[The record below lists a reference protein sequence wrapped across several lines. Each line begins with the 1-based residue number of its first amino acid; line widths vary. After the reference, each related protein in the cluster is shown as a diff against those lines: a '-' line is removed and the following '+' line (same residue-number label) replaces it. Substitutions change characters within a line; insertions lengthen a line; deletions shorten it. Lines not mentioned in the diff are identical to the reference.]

1 MKKLKILLTY
11 CLLFCTIL
19 ARSQTYVTAPM
30 TSTPAAGSYYSN
42 TSIVLSPGFSFTA
55 TAGQSLQLYVSECV
69 PLGTS
74 ATYSQ
79 NYIMTAVPHIPGYN
93 PSLGT
98 YTTCDVMQTVQYF
111 DGLGRPLQTVQVKG
125 SPQGNDVVQPVAYD
139 QFGREAVK
147 YLPYTLTGSSTSDG
161 SYKPNALTAGQG
173 QAGFYA
179 SPPTGVSAIAYPS
192 ASMSLESSPLNRVL
206 EQGAPGAAWQL
217 STSGISGSGH
227 SVKIGYTTNNLI
239 TLTDTTNS
247 YLAVI
252 YMATVN
258 SDHTRTLAPNGYYQ
272 DGELQV
278 TITKDENWAS
288 GRAGTVEEYKDKDG
302 HVVLKRTFNYLPG
315 PPATLQILST
325 YYVYDDIGNLAFV
338 LPPASNADNI
348 LPSQS
353 TLDNLCYQYRYDER
367 NRLVQKKI
375 PGKGWEFIVYNT
387 LDQPVMTQDANQRSK
402 APQQWTFTKYDAQGR
417 VIVTGM
423 YAYPGS
429 TADNNIS
436 APSLTSLTALQTLY
450 NTTTAPKWESRNST
464 STTGYD
470 ELSNPLGNSFTFYT
484 INYYDTYA
492 GIPGLPTGYTAPSG
506 AGVMTTGLLTA
517 KKTGVLNT
525 PADQLWDVMY
535 YDDLGRPIKSYTQHY
550 LGGTANANN
559 YDVVT
564 TAYNFSNQPVTVT
577 RKHFNTAST
586 TAPLVT
592 IANTYNY
599 DHTGRKISTWEQIT
613 NGSNVPDPATNTLIS
628 QLDYNEI
635 GQLLTKHLHST
646 NGNTFLQNI
655 GYTYNER
662 GWLLT
667 SSAPLFA
674 MSLYYNTLANKSYNG
689 NIMYQFWG
697 TPGSQSNSFSYGYD
711 KLNRLLAGSSTANNT
726 EYTSYDL
733 MGNLSTLSRYQTGTL
748 IDNLAYTYTGN
759 QLQSINDATSSDLG
773 LKHGSSSFTYDGNGN
788 QITDPSKGTTGISI
802 GYNLLNLPQNITGSR
817 TITYT
822 YDAAGNKLRRVSPN
836 TGNTDYINGIQYDGT
851 TTSTLSFIQT
861 EEGKAVPNGAGYNYT
876 YYLGDHLGNTR
887 ITFDTKTGAAVQ
899 VQKDDY
905 YPFGMEI
912 NSVVNGTKNEY
923 LYNRKELQEEL
934 NEYDYGARFYDPVIA
949 RWGHI
954 DPKAELYFQFSPYVY
969 AANTPVNAIDPNG
982 HLVIFVN
989 GNYFSGGGTSGYWRT
1004 EYNSTRRTASGN
1016 GTVPH
1021 TYGIAFD
1028 KRVMNKLDDQHA
1040 RYVDGG
1046 GNVIKGY
1053 HPFLSLLFPG
1063 LSGVGA
1069 ADRQGAGYRQGS
1081 DEAAAV
1087 IESLHRTGGVIDE
1100 SIKVITHSMGG
1111 AYGKGYIQA
1120 ILDYAKANGI
1130 KIKVDFEADF
1140 APFQTGQQKAV
1151 KGVKTYQYSHD
1162 ESVAGND
1169 PIQGETQ
1176 MDTSKDDQS
1185 HSIFSFLDDIK
1196 NLPVGK
1202 YKVVNGKVVPD
1213 TSN

>member
-1 MKKLKILLTY
+1 MLSKYIFNSRRFRQLLSAAILLFTA
-11 CLLFCTIL
+11 IH
-19 ARSQTYVTAPM
+19 SQGQTLVTAPL
-30 TSTPAAGSYYSN
+30 TSSTLAAGSYYSN
-42 TSIVLSPGFSFTA
+42 SSILMNPGFSVSGTTGAYQFYIA
-55 TAGQSLQLYVSECV
+55 TDCY
-69 PLGTS
+69 PLTTNAS
-74 ATYSQ
+74 AAQ
-79 NYIMTAVPHIPGYN
+79 NYILTSTPRVGGMMTVADLAN
-93 PSLGT
+93 RN
-98 YTTCDVMQTVQYF
+98 TCDLMQAVQYL

-125 SPQGNDVVQPVAYD
+125 SPQGNDIVQPVAYD

-147 YLPYTLTGSSTSDG
+147 YLPYALTGSSTSDG
-161 SYKPNALTAGQG
+161 SYKSNALTAGQG
-173 QAGFYA
+173 QAAFYA
-179 SPPTGVSAIAYPS
+179 SPPSGVVVVAYPS
-192 ASMSLESSPLNRVL
+192 ASTGFEPSPLNRVL

-227 SVKIGYTTNNLI
+227 SVYMGYTANNS
-239 TLTDTTNS
+239 TTWASDSVTSRQVALYN
-247 YLAVI
+247 
-252 YMATVN
+252 ATVSTN
-258 SDHTRTLAPNGYYQ
+258 QTRTLVPNSYYGAGQ
-272 DGELQV
+272 LYV
-278 TITKDENWAS
+278 TISKDENWVS
-288 GRAGTVEEYKDKDG
+288 GRAGTMEEYKDKEG
-302 HVVLKRTFNYLPG
+302 HVVLKRVYNYKT
-315 PPATLQILST
+315 TLQQLST
-325 YYVYDDIGNLAFV
+325 YYVYDDLGNLAFV
-338 LPPASNADNI
+338 IPPAAGGDAATTI
-348 LPSQS
+348 SQT

-387 LDQPVMTQDANQRSK
+387 LDQPVMSQDANQRNK
-402 APQQWTFTKYDAQGR
+402 TPQQWTFTKYDAQGR
-417 VIVTGM
+417 AIVTGM

-436 APSLTSLTALQTLY
+436 APALTSLIALQTLY
-450 NTTTAPKWESRNST
+450 NTTTAPKWESRSST
-464 STTGYD
+464 TTTGYD

-492 GIPGLPTGYTAPSG
+492 GIPGLPTGYAAPSG
-506 AGVMTTGLLTA
+506 ASVMTTGLLTA

-525 PADQLWDVMY
+525 PADQLWSVQY
-535 YDDLGRPIKSYTQHY
+535 YDDLGRPIQSYTQHY

-613 NGSNVPDPATNTLIS
+613 NGNNVPDPATNTLIS

-788 QITDPSKGTTGISI
+788 LITDPSKGTTGISI
-802 GYNLLNLPQNITGSR
+802 GYNLLNLPQNITGSK

-876 YYLGDHLGNTR
+876 YYLGDNLGNTR
-887 ITFDTKTGAAVQ
+887 VTFDTKTGAAVQ

-912 NSVVNGTKNEY
+912 NSLVNGTKNEY
-923 LYNRKELQEEL
+923 LYNKKELQEEL
-934 NEYDYGARFYDPVIA
+934 GQYDYGARFYDPVIA
-949 RWGHI
+949 RWNVI
-954 DPKAELYFQFSPYVY
+954 DPLTEKGRRWSPYVY
-969 AANTPVNAIDPNG
+969 GFDNAIRFEDPDGMWPNWLDDAAKKVKIAYNKTVDATKGFINKHTFSVTGKISVGPQIGVSTPVASVDFSPIS
-982 HLVIFVN
+982 VN
-989 GNYFSGGGTSGYWRT
+989 IVTSKAELNKGDYKSQAT
-1004 EYNSTRRTASGN
+1004 IGQ
-1016 GTVPH
+1016 
-1021 TYGIAFD
+1021 FQD
-1028 KRVMNKLDDQHA
+1028 KDGKWTNTHG
-1040 RYVDGG
+1040 VDVEHKIG
-1046 GNVIKGY
+1046 GNVGPVKGE
-1053 HPFLSLLFPG
+1053 
-1063 LSGVGA
+1063 VGA
-1069 ADRQGAGYRQGS
+1069 VSKWTTSSGELAPENVSVYTKTGVSSGS
-1081 DEAAAV
+1081 GLLNV
-1087 IESLHRTGGVIDE
+1087 T
-1100 SIKVITHSMGG
+1100 TT
-1111 AYGKGYIQA
+1111 
-1120 ILDYAKANGI
+1120 N
-1130 KIKVDFEADF
+1130 
-1140 APFQTGQQKAV
+1140 
-1151 KGVKTYQYSHD
+1151 TYQNENAKPAST
-1162 ESVAGND
+1162 ETT
-1169 PIQGETQ
+1169 GEATFGFKLIIGVEL
-1176 MDTSKDDQS
+1176 TFK
-1185 HSIFSFLDDIK
+1185 K
-1196 NLPVGK
+1196 E
-1202 YKVVNGKVVPD
+1202 
-1213 TSN
+1213 